1 MEIFVVTFDF
11 FFTEFSRL
19 VSCYDEAVTR
29 VTVWLGKLFFL
40 LFSFFFVIKIEIFA
54 ALVLARIL
62 QLEAGSWLV
71 RVCVLF
77 WVFFL
82 GFSILKKK
90 WHSGRSVGD
99 EESRLYDRLSLFIS
113 LISISR

>member
-19 VSCYDEAVTR
+19 VSSYDEAVTR

-71 RVCVLF
+71 RECVLF
-77 WVFFL
+77 WVFFWV
-82 GFSILKKK
+82 FQFKKK
-90 WHSGRSVGD
+90 SGTAAAASEMRKVDFTIG
-99 EESRLYDRLSLFIS
+99 SLF
-113 LISISR
+113 LFL